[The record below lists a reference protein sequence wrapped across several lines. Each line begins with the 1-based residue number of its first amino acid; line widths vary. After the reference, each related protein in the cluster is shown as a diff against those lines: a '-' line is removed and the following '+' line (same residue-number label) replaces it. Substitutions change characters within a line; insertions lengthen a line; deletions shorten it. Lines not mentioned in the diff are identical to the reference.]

1 MAFSSG
7 GGGVRSEI
15 NITPL
20 VDVVLVLLIIF
31 MVATPI
37 LQMGL
42 DVEVPPKVEIT
53 GAPPPS
59 EQNQLV
65 ITVKHDGIYL
75 NSNKMATPQ
84 DLANAIGAQM
94 RGRATADKVVFINS
108 EDQIP
113 FDQAVVATASFFSS
127 RSSSSRKRSR
137 SSPPASARS
146 GCSILPSPTVSNAGS
161 RSCSSPRDTG
171 SSRSSRTRT
180 TARSKPSAVSPS
192 PMRFSSS

>member
-1 MAFSSG
+1 RHPHAESAGRRTDRERKIVMAMG
-7 GGGVRSEI
+7 GGGGSGVRSEI

-65 ITVKHDGIYL
+65 ITVQHDGIYL
-75 NSNKMATPQ
+75 NTQKMNSPK
-84 DLANAIGAQM
+84 DLANA
-94 RGRATADKVVFINS
+94 
-108 EDQIP
+108 
-113 FDQAVVATASFFSS
+113 
-127 RSSSSRKRSR
+127 
-137 SSPPASARS
+137 
-146 GCSILPSPTVSNAGS
+146 
-161 RSCSSPRDTG
+161 
-171 SSRSSRTRT
+171 
-180 TARSKPSAVSPS
+180 
-192 PMRFSSS
+192 

>member
-7 GGGVRSEI
+7 GGSGVRSEI

-42 DVEVPPKVEIT
+42 DVEVPPKVEIS

-75 NSNKMATPQ
+75 NTTKMATPQ

-94 RGRATADKVVFINS
+94 RGRAPADKVVFINS
-108 EDQIP
+108 EDQIA
-113 FDQAVVATASFFSS
+113 FDQAVVAMDA
-127 RSSSSRKRSR
+127 
-137 SSPPASARS
+137 AHQ
-146 GCSILPSPTVSNAGS
+146 GG
-161 RSCSSPRDTG
+161 
-171 SSRSSRTRT
+171 
-180 TARSKPSAVSPS
+180 AVKIGFLTDAPK
-192 PMRFSSS
+192 